1 MYSILFNFS
10 SSYSGGGLK
19 RLEEFS
25 KWFSTNGGA
34 SFLINERSKNII
46 DKYPNNKY
54 YVPKISPLS
63 RFLNKED
70 YFDEFNLK
78 EKNFDLYYSYGIP
91 ITQQIATQNLLHI
104 SNVLPFVKGDFGHN
118 LTNRLKFRLL
128 GHYFLKSFSKTDILS
143 AESEF
148 SVSLFE
154 NNFKKTRIVSKNGSD
169 EEIEL
174 FHNRKD
180 RIDYANY
187 VVVLGAHKHKNIEDS
202 YQLFQNLHIKNSD
215 LRLKIIGDS
224 SNIPKYI
231 LKDSLVDILGVMKR
245 DAIMNLLLKAKFY
258 ISTTILENS
267 YNAASEAIFLAEESY
282 ISAIGPH
289 FELLQNLPYKIKK
302 FKNIEADMIQVK
314 SVALDTRNLVK
325 WEQVILDIINIYN
338 DVKK

>member
-34 SFLINERSKNII
+34 SFLINELSKDII
-46 DKYPNNKY
+46 DKYPNNSY
-54 YVPKISPLS
+54 YVPKISLLS
-63 RFLNKED
+63 RLLNKED
-70 YFDEFNLK
+70 YFDSFQLK

-104 SNVLPFVKGDFGHN
+104 SNVLPFMKGNFGHN

-128 GHYFLKSFSKTDILS
+128 RHYFLKSLSITDILS

-148 SVSLFE
+148 SISLFE
-154 NNFKKTRIVSKNGSD
+154 NNFKKPTIVSKNGSD

-174 FHNRKD
+174 FLNRKKS
-180 RIDYANY
+180 IDYANY

-202 YQLFQNLHIKNSD
+202 YQLFQDLYLNNSD
-215 LRLKIIGDS
+215 LRLKIIGDPS
-224 SNIPKYI
+224 HIPEYI
-231 LKDSLVDILGVMKR
+231 LKDAVVEILGVMKR
-245 DAIMNLLLKAKFY
+245 DAIMDLLLNAKFY
-258 ISTTILENS
+258 ISTTLLENS

-289 FELLQNLPYKIKK
+289 FELLQNLPYEIKK
-302 FKNIEADMIQVK
+302 FKNIDANMIQVK
-314 SVALDTRNLVK
+314 SVALDTRNLVR
-325 WEQVILDIINIYN
+325 WEQVILDIIKIYN
-338 DVKK
+338 DAKK